1 MGAKRIGNRKSNNSL
16 ERKKGFLDY
25 FSSSGDNRSVKEAS
39 YSVLN
44 PDDNEEE
51 VMSFLKDY
59 PDVKGI
65 AVLNSRGYII
75 ADLLKAKGIR
85 NIVVASFDLTGNNR
99 RCLEDGS
106 ISALLC
112 QRPELQGFNAIK
124 SSINHLLY
132 KQDEP
137 QVNHL
142 MPIDI
147 LMKENL
153 PFYRELFEI

>member
-1 MGAKRIGNRKSNNSL
+1 MEKQ
-16 ERKKGFLDY
+16 EFLDKL
-25 FSSSGDNRSVKEAS
+25 RLA
-39 YSVLN
+39 LN
-44 PDDNEEE
+44 GKVAPETVSDTVRYYEEYISTEVRMGKNEEE
-51 VMSFLKDY
+51 VMTFLKEN
-59 PDVKGI
+59 PDIKGI